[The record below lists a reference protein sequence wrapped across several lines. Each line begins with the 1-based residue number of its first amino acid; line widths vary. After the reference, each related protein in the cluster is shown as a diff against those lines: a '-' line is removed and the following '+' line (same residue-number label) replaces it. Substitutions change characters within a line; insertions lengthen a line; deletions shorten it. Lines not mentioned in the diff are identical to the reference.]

1 MNHIQAT
8 YNDVV
13 DLLVKKNIV
22 CIHQGRTEAGP
33 RALGNR
39 SILYDPRDSNALK
52 KVNNDKG
59 RQWWRPFAASVLA
72 EHAAE
77 WFEMLNLKESP
88 YMMYA
93 IPVKEDK
100 KELIPGVVHVDGTC
114 RIQTVTE
121 EQNYHYYHLIK
132 SFYEETGIPMLFN
145 TSLNLAGEVISHTIS
160 DTYGMLSKCNIEYV
174 YEPEE
179 NKIVIFPNKQNK
191 KLSCL
196 YESELSRLYEDSVD
210 DRVVDYFNQF
220 LDQLIKDGYKCET
233 PVKTRN
239 GYQVGEILDK
249 VNDSY
254 KKGLLK
260 DHFDID
266 RLHYMHMIHYYNEGY
281 QKIHSHVHSEEFSF
295 LMFLNDCDGDTVFF
309 FEDGQFINVTP
320 ECGKIVY
327 FSGNLAHEGRKSSGG
342 KRVVVGGIDK
352 IDEC

>member
-8 YNDVV
+8 YSDVV

-52 KVNNDKG
+52 KVNNAKG

-132 SFYEETGIPMLFN
+132 TFYEETGIPMLFN
-145 TSLNLAGEVISHTIS
+145 TSLNLAGKVISHTVY
-160 DTYGMLSKCNIEYV
+160 DTYELLNQSCIEYV
-174 YEPEE
+174 YEPEHE
-179 NKIVIFPNKQNK
+179 RITHVPSVTNMAGQAC
-191 KLSCL
+191 LS
-196 YESELSRLYEDSVD
+196 
-210 DRVVDYFNQF
+210 
-220 LDQLIKDGYKCET
+220 
-233 PVKTRN
+233 
-239 GYQVGEILDK
+239 
-249 VNDSY
+249 
-254 KKGLLK
+254 
-260 DHFDID
+260 
-266 RLHYMHMIHYYNEGY
+266 
-281 QKIHSHVHSEEFSF
+281 
-295 LMFLNDCDGDTVFF
+295 
-309 FEDGQFINVTP
+309 
-320 ECGKIVY
+320 
-327 FSGNLAHEGRKSSGG
+327 
-342 KRVVVGGIDK
+342 
-352 IDEC
+352 